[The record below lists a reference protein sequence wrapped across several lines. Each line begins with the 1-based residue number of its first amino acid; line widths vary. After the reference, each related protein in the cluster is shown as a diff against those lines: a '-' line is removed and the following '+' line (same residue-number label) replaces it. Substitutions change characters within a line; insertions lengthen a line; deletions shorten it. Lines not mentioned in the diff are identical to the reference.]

1 MAREDV
7 ASNVVRTGMDP
18 YTGSILSPQVRE
30 LIVNRT
36 IINASTIRSD
46 ILGVEQRRNIVDTQ
60 TSNVITQQEQ
70 TLSSLNSNILSLR
83 SEIDGISDGL
93 DRIASLISRGSFEE
107 QQRLRDEESRN
118 RLLAERQVRIGKENQ
133 IETKI
138 TNAVIKPVNTLAPKM
153 NDIFGRIGTALG
165 LLFAGWLTD
174 QTAEAI
180 QASED
185 GNTQKLNAIKRNIVK
200 NLGII
205 VGGLIAIRAGFNA
218 VKSLISRIS
227 KNILQQLVTDPL
239 RSVGNIFRGGGN
251 RDRSPGGRPSTTTPN
266 TPRTPPKPGSGI
278 RDTLGKGKDFLFQ
291 NSMRLLTTFMNLKN
305 GENADALIGAIST
318 LGGANVWVRL
328 VTTSAKLA
336 YGADQIAE
344 IFGSNIFGKNPNNKV
359 VADQVVEEANKLK
372 ETENKTETPPPS
384 NKPLESKIPESKS
397 AENKET
403 QNSQESKQTIDPV
416 IKPESITS
424 LKKDLEKNIKDT
436 VSPQETIMGDNVTDQ
451 SMIPPMEDST
461 NIETS
466 SGTEVSMIQPTT
478 SSDQSPLEN
487 VNSSQSNQIESE
499 ETKQVSPVI
508 IDEPVKEQQS
518 KVNAE
523 SITPA
528 SIATIPPKPQKVG
541 QLPEPKP
548 SLTMIKTSS
557 GQNQQ
562 EGSVV
567 SSEPIAEVPLIN
579 SSNSDNFYLLY
590 SQLTYNVIV

>member
-36 IINASTIRSD
+36 IINASAIRSD

-185 GNTQKLNAIKRNIVK
+185 GNNQRLDQIKKNILK
-200 NLGII
+200 NIGIV
-205 VGGLIAIRAGFNA
+205 VGSLLTLRAGF
-218 VKSLISRIS
+218 SIL
-227 KNILQQLVTDPL
+227 KNILSNVSSKLNPLKKIVDRFNRRQQRGP
-239 RSVGNIFRGGGN
+239 RS
-251 RDRSPGGRPSTTTPN
+251 SPRTSPTTPTTPT
-266 TPRTPPKPGSGI
+266 TPRTPPKPKNP
-278 RDTLGKGKDFLFQ
+278 LAKGKDYLFN

>member
-1 MAREDV
+1 MAREDA
-7 ASNVVRTGMDP
+7 ASNIVRTGMDP

-36 IINASTIRSD
+36 IINASAIRSD

-185 GNTQKLNAIKRNIVK
+185 GNNQRLDQIKKNILK
-200 NLGII
+200 NIGIV
-205 VGGLIAIRAGFNA
+205 VGSLLTLRAGF
-218 VKSLISRIS
+218 SIL
-227 KNILQQLVTDPL
+227 KNILSNVSSKLNPLKKIVDRFNRRQQRGP
-239 RSVGNIFRGGGN
+239 RS
-251 RDRSPGGRPSTTTPN
+251 SPRTSPTTPTTPT
-266 TPRTPPKPGSGI
+266 TPRTPPKPKNP
-278 RDTLGKGKDFLFQ
+278 LAKGKDYLFN

>member
-1 MAREDV
+1 MAREDA
-7 ASNVVRTGMDP
+7 ASNIVRTGMDP

-118 RLLAERQVRIGKENQ
+118 RLLAERQVRIGKENE

-205 VGGLIAIRAGFNA
+205 VGGLIAIRAGFSA
-218 VKSLISRIS
+218 VKSVISRIS
-227 KNILQQLVTDPL
+227 KNILEKLVTNPL
-239 RSVGNIFRGGGN
+239 RFVGDVFRKRN
-251 RDRSPGGRPSTTTPN
+251 RGRSPGGRPSTTTPN
-266 TPRTPPKPGSGI
+266 TPRTPPKPRGVI

-359 VADQVVEEANKLK
+359 VADQIVEEANKLNENK
-372 ETENKTETPPPS
+372 NKTESPPPS

-403 QNSQESKQTIDPV
+403 QSSQESKQTIDPV

-424 LKKDLEKNIKDT
+424 LKKDIEKNIKDT

-466 SGTEVSMIQPTT
+466 SGTEVSMIQSTA
-478 SSDQSPLEN
+478 SSDQSSLEN
-487 VNSSQSNQIESE
+487 SISSQSNQMESE

-557 GQNQQ
+557 GQKQQ

-567 SSEPIAEVPLIN
+567 SSEAIAEVPLIN

>member
-185 GNTQKLNAIKRNIVK
+185 GNNQRLDQIKKNILK
-200 NLGII
+200 NIGIV
-205 VGGLIAIRAGFNA
+205 VGSLLTLRAGF
-218 VKSLISRIS
+218 SIL
-227 KNILQQLVTDPL
+227 KNILSNVSSKLNPLKKIVDRFNRRQQRGP
-239 RSVGNIFRGGGN
+239 RS
-251 RDRSPGGRPSTTTPN
+251 SPRTSPTTPTTPT
-266 TPRTPPKPGSGI
+266 TPRTPPKPKNP
-278 RDTLGKGKDFLFQ
+278 LAKGKDYLFN

>member
-1 MAREDV
+1 MAREDA
-7 ASNVVRTGMDP
+7 ASNIVRTGMDP

-185 GNTQKLNAIKRNIVK
+185 GNNQRLDQIKKNILK
-200 NLGII
+200 NIGIV
-205 VGGLIAIRAGFNA
+205 VGSLLTLRAGF
-218 VKSLISRIS
+218 SIL
-227 KNILQQLVTDPL
+227 KNILSNVSSKLNPLKKIVDRFNRRQQRGP
-239 RSVGNIFRGGGN
+239 RS
-251 RDRSPGGRPSTTTPN
+251 SPRTSPTTPTTPT
-266 TPRTPPKPGSGI
+266 TPRTPPKPKNP
-278 RDTLGKGKDFLFQ
+278 LAKGKDYLFN

>member
-1 MAREDV
+1 MAREDA
-7 ASNVVRTGMDP
+7 ASNIVRTGMDP

-185 GNTQKLNAIKRNIVK
+185 GNNQRLDQIKKNILK
-200 NLGII
+200 NIGIV
-205 VGGLIAIRAGFNA
+205 VGSLLTLRAGF
-218 VKSLISRIS
+218 SIL
-227 KNILQQLVTDPL
+227 KNILSNVSSKLNPLKKIVDRFNRRQQRGP
-239 RSVGNIFRGGGN
+239 RS
-251 RDRSPGGRPSTTTPN
+251 SPRTSPTTPTTPT
-266 TPRTPPKPGSGI
+266 TPRTPPKPKNP
-278 RDTLGKGKDFLFQ
+278 LAKGKDYLFN

-305 GENADALIGAIST
+305 RENADALIGAIST

-384 NKPLESKIPESKS
+384 DKPLESKIPESKS